1 MPKRP
6 RANPPSDPLSASA
19 SSIEIQINEDIGRMI
34 GGRYRLTKRIGEGGM
49 GVVYQAIDTQ
59 IDRPV
64 AIKLMRRE
72 CLSDAKF
79 LTRFRREL
87 EVTSQFRHP
96 STIRVYEHGETDDG
110 RPYMV
115 MELLTGESLTEVLE
129 RGRISEIDALQF
141 AKQIA
146 ESLSEAHD
154 ADVFHRDLKPDNLFI
169 ETVGVTTVVKV
180 LDFGIAGGA
189 DALKLTQAGEV
200 FGTPQYMSP
209 EQCNGQP
216 LDHRTD
222 VYSLGV
228 ILYEMIEGRPPFAA
242 ESPMATMLK
251 HVRAKV
257 PPPRYAHPATTKLLM
272 MALRKDRTKRVQSA
286 ARFAELLG
294 QAIGIV
300 RAAEEGRPPPP
311 SELLGGGNVTP
322 TNLNTG
328 AAIQRRAAP
337 GTAPI
342 PAAPPADKG
351 NTKVALALG
360 GGVLAILLVAMFLGG
375 GNGDGGVAG
384 GVNPAASAGDPGETP
399 PPSSLPFNRPLIT
412 TNVEQASVLVDGE
425 FRCKT
430 PCEIEIPVG
439 DDKAHE
445 IVLQKD
451 GYIDV
456 KRTWRPLS
464 VSEPPPT
471 FDAMKPL
478 GGQIEVKTKKKR
490 GN

>member
-6 RANPPSDPLSASA
+6 RANPPPSDPLSASA
-19 SSIEIQINEDIGRMI
+19 SSIEIQINEDIGRI
-34 GGRYRLTKRIGEGGM
+34 IAGRYRLTKRIGEGGM

-110 RPYMV
+110 RPFMV

-129 RGRISEIDALQF
+129 RGRITEIDALQF

-180 LDFGIAGGA
+180 LDFGIAGGT

-222 VYSLGV
+222 IYSLGV
-228 ILYEMIEGRPPFAA
+228 ILFEMIEGRPPFAA

-272 MALRKDRTKRVQSA
+272 MALRKDRTKRIQSA

-294 QAIGIV
+294 QCIGVV
-300 RAAEEGRPPPP
+300 RAAEEGRSPPPN
-311 SELLGGGNVTP
+311 ELLTGGHVTP
-322 TNLNTG
+322 ATLNPVPVPSRV
-328 AAIQRRAAP
+328 AAHSAAASAQVQAAP
-337 GTAPI
+337 G
-342 PAAPPADKG
+342 DQG
-351 NTKVALALG
+351 NTKVAMLLG
-360 GGVLAILLVAMFLGG
+360 GGVLVALLVAMLLGG
-375 GNGDGGVAG
+375 SGDDGPKASGGG
-384 GVNPAASAGDPGETP
+384 GEDPGQAASGAA
-399 PPSSLPFNRPLIT
+399 LPFNRPLIT
-412 TNVEQASVLVDGE
+412 TNVEQASVHVDGE

-439 DDKAHE
+439 DDKIHE
-445 IVLQKD
+445 ITLRKD

-456 KRTWRPLS
+456 TRTWRPVS
-464 VSEPPPT
+464 VSEPFPALDP
-471 FDAMKPL
+471 MRPL
-478 GGQIEVKTKKKR
+478 GGQIEIKSKKKK
-490 GN
+490 GG